1 MDLTTLQSLL
11 RVGEILAIT
20 PSLTTT
26 KKTFT
31 KKCYD
36 VAVLTVFTVG
46 LSYSLYNRTSF
57 YPRLNI
63 FKLIIRVLQDLC
75 LCMLSYYILVGV
87 HFRKKEWSHLISNL
101 KSVQTSKRTYTRSVI
116 VAHLV
121 YCPIILYTSWL
132 WFRIL
137 KAAYF
142 KNFIIELSQFY
153 MSFFYNILIV
163 VVLKMI
169 LSRYDHIKGML
180 TKQNEKLCV
189 LKQCK
194 CDIYRL
200 KESVDVFNDIFGWPL
215 FLIISYSVLRIL
227 YSFEAILRDSVSSR
241 VSLLVTDIAIISLH
255 LVLLLSILSTKF
267 DPSCFR
273 LVRLELSFCA
283 TLSRKKPKRFCNS
296 VTNTKIRTKKC
307 AR

>member
-1 MDLTTLQSLL
+1 MDLTTLENRL

-20 PSLTTT
+20 PFLTTT

-46 LSYSLYNRTSF
+46 ISYSLYNRSSLYT
-57 YPRLNI
+57 RLNI
-63 FKLIIRVLQDLC
+63 FKLIIRVLLDLC
-75 LCMLSYYILVGV
+75 LWVLSYYILVGV
-87 HFRKKEWSHLISNL
+87 HFRKKEWSHISNL
-101 KSVQTSKRTYTRSVI
+101 KSVQTSKRTYTKSVI

-137 KAAYF
+137 KVAYF
-142 KNFIIELSQFY
+142 KSFVIKLNQFY
-153 MSFFYNILIV
+153 MSFFNNIFIGV
-163 VVLKMI
+163 ALKMI

-180 TKQNEKLCV
+180 RKQNEKLCV
-189 LKQCK
+189 LKQGK

-241 VSLLVTDIAIISLH
+241 VSLLVTVVISLCMW
-255 LVLLLSILSTKF
+255 LSRVFVLLFSTVCK
-267 DPSCFR
+267 
-273 LVRLELSFCA
+273 
-283 TLSRKKPKRFCNS
+283 
-296 VTNTKIRTKKC
+296 
-307 AR
+307 